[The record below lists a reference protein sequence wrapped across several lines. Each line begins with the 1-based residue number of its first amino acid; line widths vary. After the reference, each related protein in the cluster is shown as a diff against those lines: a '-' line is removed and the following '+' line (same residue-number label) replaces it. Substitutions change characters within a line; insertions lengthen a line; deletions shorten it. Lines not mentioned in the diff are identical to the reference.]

1 MSISLQNWL
10 NRTSPTFS
18 KIFFPFSD
26 NRNLAKDMAPS
37 IFSTVFGIVNEK
49 NIGLPEMV
57 SPFPNL

>member
-1 MSISLQNWL
+1 
-10 NRTSPTFS
+10 
-18 KIFFPFSD
+18 
-26 NRNLAKDMAPS
+26 MAPS